1 MEGSGIVLKISKKDK
16 ENAELLV
23 KTVFHLLMRISSL
36 SSFQNYVKSNQR
48 NMYNVFASMF
58 NGDTTIDF
66 SDKKIIG
73 LDKAYNKLVK
83 SSGFYNVFPV
93 EYSYFPLIVSHA
105 EKVRAEESVNVAEYI
120 KNSMTQQNER
130 RTKTNRKTSSFTS
143 RLIKTPGKTK
153 KKSSSNNAELQSQ
166 LTYNEFEKMSKGEQG
181 ELIGNINSED
191 DIMLELSILYRYVYI
206 ALFIKQLLIKQLFEL
221 YKEKYEQK
229 DNDEFTKYY
238 KELMRFYSNYN
249 DGSRYFS
256 SRFIDEIT
264 MIIFVL
270 KPMFKKMYNCNIS
283 SSYIIKSLEEGKD
296 IPVKRLRKVFKIKPF
311 VPELLQ
317 RLYNEVKIYT
327 DMKEQLEKS
336 NNNSK

>member
-1 MEGSGIVLKISKKDK
+1 MEGSGIVLKRSQSDK
-16 ENAELLV
+16 HNAELLV

-73 LDKAYNKLVK
+73 LDKEYNKLVK
-83 SSGFYNVFPV
+83 SSGFYNVFPQ
-93 EYSYFPLIVSHA
+93 EYSYFPVIVSQA

-120 KNSMTQQNER
+120 KNSMKQRNER

-153 KKSSSNNAELQSQ
+153 KKSSSNNSESHTQ
-166 LTYNEFEKMSKGEQG
+166 LTYNEFEKMSKNEQG
-181 ELIGNINSED
+181 ELIDSVNSED

-206 ALFIKQLLIKQLFEL
+206 ALFIKKLLIKQLFEL

-238 KELMRFYSNYN
+238 KELMKFYSNYN

-256 SRFIDEIT
+256 ARFIDEIT
-264 MIIFVL
+264 MIIFAL
-270 KPMFKKMYNCNIS
+270 KPMFKKMYNCSIS